1 MPDEVDYSWI
11 ADAPDAIAM
20 VDEAGIVHGW
30 NAGAVEMFGYA
41 DDEAIGAELGQL
53 IAVEAGADEQRRFI
67 AETLAERHATFEAL
81 RRRKDG
87 TLIYVTISGKL
98 ASGTPADGVRVLFS
112 EKDVTELKVRRDS
125 KLLEARFGELLDSM
139 PDGIVFVNP
148 TGHILVA
155 NTQAERLFG
164 YRPGELRARPVDVLL
179 PERFRKAHKG
189 HRGHYFSAPRARA
202 MGAGLELFGL
212 RKDGTEFPVE
222 ISLSP
227 LKTEETPIVMSAI
240 RDVSERKRFEKA
252 LQEKNLE
259 LELASRAK
267 DRFLASMSHELRTP
281 LNAVIGFTGTLLM
294 KLPGELN
301 DDQVHQLEIVR
312 NNARHL
318 LALINDL
325 LNLAKIE
332 AGKIDLNP
340 ERFDCRGVVSE
351 IAASLRPQAVA
362 KGLEFGLSLPDQP
375 VPFETDRRALSQII
389 INLASN
395 AIKFTQAGGVRLT
408 LNVDESTQPKR
419 LVFAVRDSGPGI
431 PEEELA
437 TLFEPF
443 VQGQAARTSAAEGT
457 GLGLHLSRKLAGL
470 LGGDLTCQSTF
481 GAGATFTVVLP
492 EMN

>member
-41 DDEAIGAELGQL
+41 DEEAIGADLGQL
-53 IAVEAGADEQRRFI
+53 IAVEAGAEEQRRFI

-98 ASGTPADGVRVLFS
+98 APGAAEGVRVLFS

-164 YRPGELRARPVDVLL
+164 YRTGELRARLVDDLL

-189 HRGHYFSAPRARA
+189 HRGNYFSAPRARA

-294 KLPGELN
+294 KLPGDLN

-362 KGLEFGLSLPDQP
+362 KGLEFALSLPDKP

-389 INLASN
+389 INLTSN
-395 AIKFTQAGGVRLT
+395 AIKFTEAGSVRLT

-419 LVFAVRDSGPGI
+419 LMFSVRDTGPGI
-431 PEEELA
+431 QEEELA

-443 VQGQAARTSAAEGT
+443 VQGQAARTSTAEGT

-470 LGGDLTCQSTF
+470 LGGQLTCQSTY